1 MSREHLLHVGYY
13 GNLRPARDVSV
24 GDDVMVAING
34 NVVNTKVTGKETVM
48 KSGAYCPHTTG
59 TKASFSSGLKLHG
72 A

>member
-48 KSGAYCPHTTG
+48 KSGVYCPHTTG
-59 TKASFSSGLKLHG
+59 NEASSSSSLRLHR